1 MMPEDLR
8 TMLMFDWLENDLL
21 LTITACAPASSDAS
35 FRRYFR
41 VMTPDKQFIVM
52 DAPPTHENIEPFIR
66 VAKLLTQSRINVPT
80 IFQQNLTEGFLLL
93 EDFGSRCFLDQL
105 NEITAP
111 VLYQTAFDSLFKLQ
125 TRTPAQTAGLPHY
138 DEPLLHRELAIF
150 DEWFLGQLLDIQIP
164 AAVWEPVRAILTAS
178 ALEQPS
184 TCVHR
189 DYHSRNLMVL
199 DSDSPGV
206 IDFQD
211 AVIGPITYDLVSLL
225 RDCYIAWP
233 EQQVERWRND
243 YFERLRQAG
252 LVHCDPARF
261 KRWFDLMGLQ
271 RHLKA
276 IGIFSRLHLRDGKS
290 NYLGDIPRTLDY
302 VTAVCAAY
310 PELAGFNDFLRGH
323 VLPALSLVEAPVP
336 GKVEVPVLSRVEV

>member
-8 TMLMFDWLENDLL
+8 TILMFDWLENDLL
-21 LTITACAPASSDAS
+21 LDISACAPASSDAS

-41 VMTPDKQFIVM
+41 VKTSTEQFIVM
-52 DAPPTHENIEPFIR
+52 DAPPAKENIEAFVR
-66 VAKLLTQSRINVPT
+66 VAKLLTQSQINVPA
-80 IFQQNLTEGFLLL
+80 IFRQNLADGFLLL
-93 EDFGSRCFLDQL
+93 EDFGSQCFLDRL
-105 NEITAP
+105 NDSTASD
-111 VLYQTAFDSLFKLQ
+111 LYQSAFDSLFKLQ
-125 TRTPAQTAGLPHY
+125 SQTPTQDSGLPSY
-138 DEPLLHRELAIF
+138 DEALLHRELAIF
-150 DEWFLGQLLDIQIP
+150 DEWFLEQLLDISIP
-164 AAVWEPVRAILTAS
+164 SAVWQTIRSLLTAS
-178 ALEQPS
+178 ALEQPRC
-184 TCVHR
+184 CVHR

-199 DSDSPGV
+199 DNDSPGV

-233 EQQVERWRND
+233 EQQVEQWALN
-243 YFERLRQAG
+243 YFERLQQAA
-252 LVHCDPARF
+252 LVNCSQAQF

-290 NYLGDIPRTLDY
+290 NYLDDIPRTLNY

-310 PELAGFNDFLRGH
+310 PELAEFNDFLHRH
-323 VLPALSLVEAPVP
+323 VLPAHHSISNAA
-336 GKVEVPVLSRVEV
+336 

>member
-8 TMLMFDWLENDLL
+8 TISMFDWLENDLL
-21 LTITACAPASSDAS
+21 LTITHCEPASSDAS

-41 VMTPDKQFIVM
+41 VTTPAGQFIVM
-52 DAPPTHENIEPFIR
+52 DAPPNKENVEPFIR
-66 VAKLLTQSRINVPT
+66 IAKLLSQSQVNVPG
-80 IFQQNLTEGFLLL
+80 IFQQNLDDGFLLL

-105 NEITAP
+105 SMRTADD
-111 VLYQTAFDSLFKLQ
+111 LYQSAFDSLFKLQ
-125 TRTPAQTAGLPHY
+125 TQTPVKDSGLPGY

-150 DEWFLGQLLDIQIP
+150 DEWFLGRLLDIQIP
-164 AAVWEPVRAILTAS
+164 TAVWEAVRTLLTTS

-199 DSDSPGV
+199 NGDSPGV

-233 EQQVERWRND
+233 EQQVEQWRLN
-243 YFERLRQAG
+243 YFARLRQAG
-252 LVHCDPARF
+252 LISCSANQF

-290 NYLGDIPRTLDY
+290 NYLGDIPRTLNY
-302 VTAVCAAY
+302 VIAVCAAY
-310 PELAGFNDFLRGH
+310 PELAEFGNFLH
-323 VLPALSLVEAPVP
+323 KQVI
-336 GKVEVPVLSRVEV
+336 PVLSVVEE

>member
-1 MMPEDLR
+1 MPEDLR

-21 LTITACAPASSDAS
+21 LDISACAPASSDAS

-41 VMTPDKQFIVM
+41 VKTSTEQFIVM
-52 DAPPTHENIEPFIR
+52 DAPPAKENIEAFVR
-66 VAKLLTQSRINVPT
+66 VAKLLTQSQVNVPT
-80 IFQQNLTEGFLLL
+80 IFQQNLTDGFLLL
-93 EDFGSRCFLDQL
+93 EDFGSQCFLDQL
-105 NEITAP
+105 NDATASD
-111 VLYQTAFDSLFKLQ
+111 LYQTAFDSLFKLQ
-125 TRTPAQTAGLPHY
+125 TQTSIDAELPSY
-138 DEPLLHRELAIF
+138 DEALLHRELAIF
-150 DEWFLGQLLDIQIP
+150 DEWFLEQLLDISIP
-164 AAVWEPVRAILTAS
+164 SAVWETVRSVLTAS
-178 ALEQPS
+178 ALEQPR

-211 AVIGPITYDLVSLL
+211 AVIGPITYDPVSLL

-233 EQQVERWRND
+233 EQQVEQWALN
-243 YFERLRQAG
+243 YFERLRQAD
-252 LVHCDPARF
+252 LVNCSPVQF

-290 NYLGDIPRTLDY
+290 NYLDDIPRTLNY
-302 VTAVCAAY
+302 VTIVCAAY
-310 PELAGFNDFLRGH
+310 PELAEFNDFLHEH
-323 VLPALSLVEAPVP
+323 VLPAHNNIPNTA
-336 GKVEVPVLSRVEV
+336 